1 METYSPIPYQ
11 HLRFGHR
18 KPKRG
23 SIPPAAAAP
32 THGDRLRRLGRN
44 LYRTLVPVVLLLAL
58 SHPAV
63 TAQERTLRTETVTVR
78 AQRSLRDIGAQKT
91 PLDTTVLR
99 ENITNSLADV
109 LSQNS
114 SIFIKSYGRGTL
126 ATASF
131 RGTAPSHT
139 QVTWNGMKMNSPML
153 GMVDFSLI
161 PSYLIDDA
169 ALYHGA
175 SSVGVTGGGL
185 GGAVSRGTHAA
196 KEEGLV
202 LKFVLGISIFDTYD

>member
-1 METYSPIPYQ
+1 METYSPIPHQ

-18 KPKRG
+18 KSKRG
-23 SIPPAAAAP
+23 SIPPVAAVP
-32 THGDRLRRLGRN
+32 THGDRLRRLGHS
-44 LYRTLVPVVLLLAL
+44 LYRTLAPVVLLLAL
-58 SHPAV
+58 SHPAA
-63 TAQERTLRTETVTVR
+63 TAQERTIRTETVTVR

-169 ALYHGA
+169 AL
-175 SSVGVTGGGL
+175 
-185 GGAVSRGTHAA
+185 
-196 KEEGLV
+196 
-202 LKFVLGISIFDTYD
+202 